1 MKSKVVGDVMK
12 KRVIFICIG
21 ILICIGASSLVFDIL
36 KLNGISGSIISG
48 LICGLVLNLLY
59 RYEKSN

>member
-1 MKSKVVGDVMK
+1 MK

-21 ILICIGASSLVFDIL
+21 ILICIGASTLVFDIF

-48 LICGLVLNLLY
+48 LICGLSLNILY
-59 RYEKSN
+59 RCEKSN